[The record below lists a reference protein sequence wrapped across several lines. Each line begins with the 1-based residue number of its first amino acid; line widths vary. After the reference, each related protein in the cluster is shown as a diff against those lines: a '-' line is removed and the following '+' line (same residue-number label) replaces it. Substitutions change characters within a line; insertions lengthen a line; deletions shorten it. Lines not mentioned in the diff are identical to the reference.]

1 MATMTKRILITSA
14 LPYANGPI
22 HLGHLVEYTQTDI
35 WARYQRLR
43 GHDCVYVCADDAH
56 GTPIMLRAQS
66 EGITPEALI
75 ARMHEEHLRDFTGF
89 GIGFDLYHSTH
100 SPENFEIS
108 QEIYRALRSADF
120 INIREIE
127 QAYDA
132 VAGIFLPDRFIRGT
146 CPRCQAPDQY
156 GDSCEVC
163 GATYSPTDLI
173 NPVSAVSGA
182 VPERRQ
188 SEHYFF
194 QLGDFTGFLKQ
205 WIHSGTLQEE
215 VAHKLDEWFSI
226 GLADWD
232 ISRDAPYFGIP
243 IPDAPGKFF
252 YVWLDALPGYMAAT
266 RHWCASHGRDFSDYW
281 GPDAS
286 AEIYHFIGKDI
297 IYFHGLFWPA
307 MLKGSGHR
315 LPTGIFAHGHL
326 TVNGAKMSKSRG
338 TSITAGQYLQ
348 HLNPEF
354 LRYYIATRLNSH
366 VEDID
371 LNLEDFLLKG
381 NGDLVGK
388 VVNLASRAAGFIH
401 RFFAGQLAP
410 SLGSDQAFYD
420 SLLDSQEAI
429 GEAYESRE
437 YGKAMRDIMALAD
450 QINAYVDQN
459 APWAMAKNPEQREA
473 LHRVATVTLN
483 GFRILVTLLSPV
495 IPELARK
502 SLAFLQTELSWP
514 GLSQPLLK
522 HNIQPYTHLLQRM
535 DKSQVDA
542 LIQSPTETP
551 GTQGTATKP
560 EHDGK
565 AAAKTAAAAP
575 GTESSTIS
583 IEDFSKIDLRIARIV
598 AAEAVEGAD
607 KLLHLTLDIGEEKT
621 RSVFAGIK
629 SAYDPASLVGRLT
642 VMVANLAPRKMRF
655 GLSEG
660 MVMAA
665 SGPAGGPFLL
675 SPDAGAEPGMRVK

>member
-1 MATMTKRILITSA
+1 MKKRRILITSA

-66 EGITPEALI
+66 EGITPEELI
-75 ARMHEEHLRDFTGF
+75 TRMHGDHLRDFTGF
-89 GIGFDLYHSTH
+89 DIQFDLYHSTH

-108 QEIYRALRSADF
+108 QSIYRALRAADY
-120 INIREIE
+120 INVREIE
-127 QAYDA
+127 QAYDP

-146 CPRCQAPDQY
+146 CPRCGAADQY

-182 VPERRQ
+182 VPERRN

-194 QLGDFTGFLKQ
+194 QLGDFSDFLRR

-215 VAHKLDEWFSI
+215 VAHKLDEWFII

-266 RHWCASHGRDFSDYW
+266 QHWCATHGRNFADYW
-281 GPDAS
+281 GADS
-286 AEIYHFIGKDI
+286 TAEIYHFIGKDI

-354 LRYYIATRLNSH
+354 LRYYVATKLNSH

-401 RFFAGQLAP
+401 RSFAGRLAA
-410 SLGSDQAFYD
+410 SLGNDQAFYD
-420 SLLDSQEAI
+420 GLLQTQEAI
-429 GEAYESRE
+429 GEAYAGRE

-459 APWAMAKNPEQREA
+459 APWTLAKDPAQREA
-473 LHRVATVTLN
+473 LHRVASVTLN
-483 GFRILVTLLSPV
+483 GFRVLITLLSPV
-495 IPELARK
+495 LPELSRK
-502 SLAFLQTELSWP
+502 SLEFLQCELDWA
-514 GLSQPLLK
+514 GLTKPLLN
-522 HNIQPYTHLLQRM
+522 HQIQPYTHLLQRM
-535 DKSQVDA
+535 EKTQVDA
-542 LIQSPTETP
+542 LIQNPAESPATAP
-551 GTQGTATKP
+551 GM
-560 EHDGK
+560 
-565 AAAKTAAAAP
+565 AAAP
-575 GTESSTIS
+575 VPTPVPAEAKEENPFIS
-583 IEDFSKIDLRIARIV
+583 MDDFSKVDLRIARII
-598 AAEAVEGAD
+598 AADSVEGAD
-607 KLLHLTLDIGEEKT
+607 KLLHLTLDIGEGT

-629 SAYDPASLVGRLT
+629 SAYDPTSLVGRLT

-660 MVMAA
+660 MVLAA
-665 SGPAGGPFLL
+665 SGPDGGPFLL
-675 SPDAGAEPGMRVK
+675 SPDSGAQPGMRVK

>member
-1 MATMTKRILITSA
+1 MTKRILITSA

-348 HLNPEF
+348 NLNPEF

-420 SLLDSQEAI
+420 NLLDSQEAI

-502 SLAFLQTELSWP
+502 SLAFLQTELSWS

-551 GTQGTATKP
+551 GTQGTVTKP

-575 GTESSTIS
+575 GTESGTIS